1 MEAKDFAVIGLT
13 DLKWPASL
21 KLPSKRFRLFVA
33 ADISHLSVSAVAD
46 FALAALSSGM
56 VYFCAWGRD
65 CEKFHDI
72 VDEVIAKDDTAE
84 RRFAGPSADDVVMTT
99 WHENQSLEEALDFFA
114 ACTVPTDGFMPDSS
128 FRLAICVGN
137 PAWAATAK
145 QFLESA
151 KFFV

>member
-21 KLPSKRFRLFVA
+21 RMPSKRFRLFVA
-33 ADISHLSVSAVAD
+33 ADISDLSASTVAD
-46 FALAALSSGM
+46 FALAALCSGM

-84 RRFAGPSADDVVMTT
+84 RRFTGPTVDDVVMTT

-114 ACTVPTDGFMPDSS
+114 TCTVPTDGFMPDSS

-137 PAWAATAK
+137 LAWAATVK

-151 KFFV
+151 EFFV

>member
-1 MEAKDFAVIGLT
+1 MEAKDFAVIGLSH
-13 DLKWPASL
+13 LKWPASL

-33 ADISHLSVSAVAD
+33 ADISELSPGAVAD
-46 FALAALSSGM
+46 FALDALCSGM

-84 RRFAGPSADDVVMTT
+84 RRFAGPTAADVVMTT
-99 WHENQSLEEALDFFA
+99 WHENVNLEEALDFFA
-114 ACTVPTDGFMPDSS
+114 TCTVPTDGFTPDSS

-145 QFLESA
+145 RFLESA
-151 KFFV
+151 EFFV